1 LQTFNIGICSQER
14 IVLPLPG
21 ELCQL
26 CIRSLANRPQPE
38 SFLHDPR
45 PASYPQYKM
54 ARSGGSASP
63 DAEPEIKS
71 EDANKPKQLSIK
83 IKNQQDNEIVFKIKT
98 TTSFRKIFDNY
109 CSRQEID
116 RRSVR
121 FFLDNIRIQD
131 DDTAAGLDMEDGD
144 EIQCHLEQL
153 GGDGTPAVEGNGE
166 PKPEDQA
173 PTQLNVKV
181 VDQDGN
187 DLFFKIKKHT
197 TLKKVMDAY
206 CQRQGKT
213 RGLVRFLFEGQRIQD
228 NDTPETLEMED
239 GDMIQVFLEQQGGE
253 GVETGEADPV
263 QKHINIKVKDDAG
276 QETTFK
282 LKKTTP
288 LKKLM
293 DAYAQ
298 QHGKTPDALRFYT
311 PEGARIVP
319 TDTPDSLELE
329 EQDLI
334 EVHIEQLGGA
344 DRVSWV
350 V

>member
-1 LQTFNIGICSQER
+1 MS
-14 IVLPLPG
+14 
-21 ELCQL
+21 
-26 CIRSLANRPQPE
+26 
-38 SFLHDPR
+38 R
-45 PASYPQYKM
+45 PA
-54 ARSGGSASP
+54 GSASP
-63 DAEPEIKS
+63 GADLEPKS
-71 EDANKPKQLSIK
+71 EDARKPKQLSIK
-83 IKNQQDNEIVFKIKT
+83 IKNQQDNEIVFRIKT
-98 TTSFRKIFDNY
+98 TTSFGKVFDNY

-131 DDTAAGLDMEDGD
+131 DDTAAGLEMEDGD

-153 GGDGTPAVEGNGE
+153 GGDGTPPAEREGE

-173 PTQLNVKV
+173 PTQLSVKV

-197 TLKKVMDAY
+197 ALKKVMDAY
-206 CQRQGKT
+206 CERQGKT
-213 RGLVRFLFEGQRIQD
+213 RGLVRFLFEGHRIQD
-228 NDTPETLEMED
+228 NDTPDTLELED

-253 GVETGEADPV
+253 DGEAGEPDPV

-276 QETTFK
+276 QETTFR

-288 LKKLM
+288 LKKLI

-298 QHGKTPDALRFYT
+298 QHGKAPDALRFYT
-311 PEGARIVP
+311 PEGARIIP

-329 EQDLI
+329 DEDSI

-344 DRVSWV
+344 NEVS
-350 V
+350 

>member
-1 LQTFNIGICSQER
+1 
-14 IVLPLPG
+14 
-21 ELCQL
+21 
-26 CIRSLANRPQPE
+26 
-38 SFLHDPR
+38 
-45 PASYPQYKM
+45 M
-54 ARSGGSASP
+54 ARSDGSASP
-63 DAEPEIKS
+63 GVEPQLKE
-71 EDANKPKQLSIK
+71 EDSRKPKQLCIK
-83 IKNQQDNEIVFKIKT
+83 IKNQQEHEIEFKIKST
-98 TTSFRKIFDNY
+98 TRFTKVFDNY
-109 CSRQEID
+109 CSRRNIE

-144 EIQCHLEQL
+144 EIQCHLEQT
-153 GGDGTPAVEGNGE
+153 GGDGTPTGEGE
-166 PKPEDQA
+166 SRPKDQA

-206 CQRQGKT
+206 CERQGKN
-213 RGLVRFLFEGQRIQD
+213 RSLVRFLFEGHRIQD
-228 NDTPETLEMED
+228 NDTPDTLEMED
-239 GDMIQVFLEQQGGE
+239 GDMIQVVLEQLGGD
-253 GVETGEADPV
+253 GSDNGEPDPV

-293 DAYAQ
+293 DVYAQ
-298 QHGKTPDALRFYT
+298 QHGKAPDTLRFYA
-311 PEGARIVP
+311 PEGDRILP

-329 EQDLI
+329 ENDMI

-344 DRVSWV
+344 DNGQ
-350 V
+350 